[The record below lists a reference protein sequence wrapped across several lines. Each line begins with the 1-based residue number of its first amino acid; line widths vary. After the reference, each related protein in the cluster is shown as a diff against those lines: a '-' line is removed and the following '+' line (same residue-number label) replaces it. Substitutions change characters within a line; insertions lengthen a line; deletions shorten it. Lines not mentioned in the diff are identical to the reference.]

1 MYRKIRRKDAMKE
14 VLYINAYAVFET
26 EWRCGYGCGLYQV
39 CKMLIFF
46 SHQFDTDFAK
56 PPFFSA
62 LLLGREEEAV
72 PRGSGNTHPED
83 LPWLEVPHSFSPVEE
98 EPGGGGRLVP
108 KICGEHHSLH
118 LPQKT
123 FFFFWD
129 QYTELFLVWKCLV
142 VFYCSNKRSTRT
154 SGPLP

>member
-1 MYRKIRRKDAMKE
+1 MYRKIRWKDAMKFYTLMHMLCLKLNGD
-14 VLYINAYAVFET
+14 VDMGVVYIRFVKCWFFFT
-26 EWRCGYGCGLYQV
+26 SVWYGFRQTP
-39 CKMLIFF
+39 F
-46 SHQFDTDFAK
+46 
-56 PPFFSA
+56 FFSA
-62 LLLGREEEAV
+62 LLLGREEGAV

-123 FFFFWD
+123 FFFFLGWI
-129 QYTELFLVWKCLV
+129 YRTFFSVKMSGCFLL
-142 VFYCSNKRSTRT
+142 
-154 SGPLP
+154 

>member
-1 MYRKIRRKDAMKE
+1 MQWRKFYTLMHMLCLKLNGDVDMGVVYIRFVKCW
-14 VLYINAYAVFET
+14 F
-26 EWRCGYGCGLYQV
+26 
-39 CKMLIFF
+39 FF